1 MQTEFT
7 FRLPLGYLDASGQ
20 VHRDGTMRLATAID
34 EIAPL
39 RDLRVRN
46 NEAYLAIVLLA
57 RVVTRLGTV
66 PEITTDVIEHLFS
79 ADLAYLQDLYRQI
92 NLIDEAGTSIF
103 EVECPNCGH
112 RFRAELTAEA
122 SST

>member
-7 FRLPLGYLDASGQ
+7 FRTPLGYLDASGQ